1 MDKPFIGVSMSRD
14 EHAAG
19 APRDW
24 IRKTYIVAVLGAG
37 ALPILLPNESQSLE
51 LLEYCDGLL
60 LTGGGDFD
68 PESFGAADEGTDYSG
83 VSKTRDE
90 MELAFIGAADRMA
103 MPMLGICRGVQALAV
118 AGGGTLIQDIPRV
131 IPDSP
136 LLHSQPENRQQ
147 PTHKVLVEPQ
157 SQVAK
162 LLGGSIVEVNSF
174 HHQAIAR
181 IPRGYIVTARAED
194 GVIEAIENPDKE
206 FMVGVQWHPE
216 DLVGHSQEAQNLFA
230 GFVES
235 SRQYRERGQ
244 RYGTA
249 CH

>member
-14 EHAAG
+14 EQVAG

-24 IRKTYIVAVLGAG
+24 IRKTYILAVVGAG

-68 PESFGAADEGTDYSG
+68 PESFGATDEGTDYSG

-90 MELAFIGAADRMA
+90 MELAFIRAAERMA
-103 MPMLGICRGVQALAV
+103 MPVLGICRGAQALAV

-131 IPDSP
+131 LLDSP
-136 LLHSQPENRQQ
+136 LVHSQAEKRQQ
-147 PTHKVLVEPQ
+147 PTHKVVVEPQ

-162 LLGGSIVEVNSF
+162 LLGGSVVEVNSF

-216 DLVGHSQEAQNLFA
+216 DLVGNSLEAQKLFA

-249 CH
+249 SH